1 MTQPADKNQTRTLAR
16 GKFLELVSVGGPDH
30 AWEFVN
36 RVRGTTPV
44 GIVAVT
50 PDNRIVLISQHRPPV
65 GAAVIEIP
73 AGLVGDHEGDES
85 EAWETAAKREL
96 LEETGWQAQTV
107 ERLTLGPPS
116 AGLSSELI
124 MLVRARTLT
133 KVGAPQGDGS
143 EDITLHEIPLAD
155 VDAWLAEKAAA
166 GALIDPKVYAA
177 LYFIRLHP

>member
-1 MTQPADKNQTRTLAR
+1 MTQPADNKPTRTLAR
-16 GKFLELVSVGGPDH
+16 GKFLELVAVGGPDR

-50 PDNRIVLISQHRPPV
+50 PDQRLVLISQHRPPV
-65 GAAVIEIP
+65 DATVVEIP

-96 LEETGWQAQTV
+96 VEETGWQAQSV

-133 KVGAPQGDGS
+133 KVGDPQGDGS
-143 EDITLHEIPLAD
+143 EDITVHEIPLAE
-155 VDAWLAEKAAA
+155 VDAWLAEKVAA
-166 GALIDPKVYAA
+166 GVLIDPKVYAA
-177 LYFIRLHP
+177 LYFIRLNP